1 MLKLNGKIG
10 LFIVAAGASTLLAMA
25 PARTEDAS
33 ATAAYKDIQATLGS
47 VPDMFKTL
55 PDVAVAGA
63 WSEIK
68 SVQLNPKTALD
79 GKTKELLGLAVASQI
94 PCQYCIYFHTMA
106 AKANG
111 ASDEEI
117 KEAVTMAAIVR
128 HWSTM
133 LNGSQVDLA
142 TFKKQTDD
150 LFAAVKAKSQ

>member
-33 ATAAYKDIQATLGS
+33 ASAAYKDIQATLGS

-63 WSEIK
+63 WAEIK
-68 SVQLNPKTALD
+68 GVQLNPKTALD

-94 PCQYCIYFHTMA
+94 PCQYCIYFHTIA
-106 AKANG
+106 AKADG

-117 KEAVTMAAIVR
+117 KEAVAMAAIVR